1 VQVALDILAI
11 LAAYVGGLFAG
22 LKVGALVRGRPAS
35 YWTLNIVAGLV
46 CLAGDYVGLVLGLPW
61 LALGS
66 IGLLAGTISGLKYG
80 YSDNIAVWRTPAPS
94 PERAAEPLGDEQPAA
109 EPADAD

>member
-1 VQVALDILAI
+1 MQVALDILAI
-11 LAAYVGGLFAG
+11 LAAYVAGLFAG
-22 LKVGALVRGRPAS
+22 LKVGGLVRGRPAS
-35 YWTLNIVAGLV
+35 YWTLNIVAGFA

-66 IGLLAGTISGLKYG
+66 IGLLAGIISGLKYG
-80 YSDNIAVWRTPAPS
+80 YSDNIAVWRTTGRAT
-94 PERAAEPLGDEQPAA
+94 EDAAEPLCDEQPAA